1 MGPDLIEYLRLLQQ
15 LKSYNNVP
23 TELIYSL
30 QSYTSIVYRSDVQ
43 NRFSEPMPWIGI
55 YIALASLF
63 CIIAI
68 VADLLHGLRN
78 RKLWFPCKYFTLNA
92 ASLSVIAI
100 AMKLPVDLNNSMPGD
115 VDQAAKLGSMGF
127 MCTMMSNLLPAL
139 AILDSKELVTNIIA
153 LGVLVVTIVVNVCI
167 QIKTGVVSSI
177 EVWYLFDDDYYSNS
191 VSYYTM
197 PIAIIYVAMLLMLLI
212 MHACSA
218 LAILKSKQ
226 ILEMKYQAAHE
237 TAMKDKEL
245 QQPGRLSVDK
255 IKQLVSNYWIMA
267 STGNPQFF
275 TACSATSCAS
285 GVISAISTVLHV
297 IVILFIVGSLGD
309 FRSDYKWSALV
320 ILITQFI
327 GSIVGTMAPLSRC
340 FAALS
345 FKLSIKWIWNNMNVF
360 KVESYWTQTLY
371 DLKESTMPFLSCS
384 RKFKIFVENTKVIVL
399 SFCIGFQKTVVVAC
413 KMIGL
418 IPIFIVIC
426 IFICSCCWK
435 WLKSMFN
442 AFGIVLI
449 KEPEQH
455 ETNKILSHYVLQLQ
469 EDAELAERTLKRIS
483 YSFERIIKKAE
494 KQQPYNLMKLVE
506 GYRGFRRAEKFD
518 SHHVLSLLLE
528 ESPSCW
534 SLPLVTLT
542 TMAISLPNIKKDR
555 VDCLLSGVSEG
566 MVYVTIV
573 EDSLNA
579 TDDHVIIQKAA
590 QTLWLEVE
598 IYQKWLGNKLRKPV
612 PLANTAGQIL
622 LWLRDT
628 AKNMVTRVESRDTK
642 GQNDSSKFWS
652 ISASSMY
659 RITEMILHSNH
670 AHVDKV
676 SPEELFEQLSSMIAD
691 IFVACLTN
699 LPQVIAMKCH
709 SSEIEKRE
717 ASVYAAA
724 QILGETMQILNTIQD
739 SELPSLNP
747 DDLVFIVDKLGA

>member
-1 MGPDLIEYLRLLQQ
+1 MGRDLNEYLLLLQQ
-15 LKSYNNVP
+15 LKSYSNVP
-23 TELIYSL
+23 NELIYSL
-30 QSYTSIVYRSDVQ
+30 RSYTTLVYGSDLQ

-63 CIIAI
+63 CVIAM

-92 ASLSVIAI
+92 ASLSLIAI

-115 VDQAAKLGSMGF
+115 VDQAAKVGSMGF
-127 MCTMMSNLLPAL
+127 MCAMMSHLLPAL
-139 AILDSKELVTNIIA
+139 ATLDSKELVTNIIA
-153 LGVLVVTIVVNVCI
+153 LSVLVITLVVNVCI
-167 QIKTGVVSSI
+167 QIETGVVSSTD
-177 EVWYLFDDDYYSNS
+177 VL
-191 VSYYTM
+191 
-197 PIAIIYVAMLLMLLI
+197 YVL
-212 MHACSA
+212 A

-237 TAMKDKEL
+237 TALKDQEL
-245 QQPGRLSVDK
+245 QQQGRLVVDK
-255 IKQLVSNYWIMA
+255 IKQYVSNYWVMA
-267 STGNPQFF
+267 ATGNPEFF

-285 GVISAISTVLHV
+285 GIISAISTALHV
-297 IVILFIVGSLGD
+297 IVMVSIVGSLWD
-309 FRSDYKWSALV
+309 FRSDYQWSALV
-320 ILITQFI
+320 ILITQLI
-327 GSIVGTMAPLSRC
+327 GSLVGTMAPLSRC
-340 FAALS
+340 FATLS
-345 FKLSIKWIWNNMNVF
+345 FKLSIKWIWNNVNVF
-360 KVESYWTQTLY
+360 KVESYWTQTLS
-371 DLKESTMPFLSCS
+371 DWKESTIPFLPCS

-399 SFCIGFQKTVVVAC
+399 SFCIGFQKTVVVTC
-413 KMIGL
+413 KIIGL

-426 IFICSCCWK
+426 IFNCSCCWK
-435 WLKSMFN
+435 WLKSKFN

-455 ETNKILSHYVLQLQ
+455 ETNKILSNYVLQLQ

-483 YSFERIIKKAE
+483 YSFERIVEKAE
-494 KQQPYNLMKLVE
+494 KQPPYNLMKLLE
-506 GYRGFRRAEKFD
+506 GYRGFGRAEKFD

-528 ESPSCW
+528 ESPDCW
-534 SLPLVTLT
+534 SLLLVTLIT
-542 TMAISLPNIKKDR
+542 IAISLPNITKDR

-573 EDSLNA
+573 EESLNA
-579 TDDHVIIQKAA
+579 TDDHVIFQKAA

-598 IYQKWLGNKLRKPV
+598 IYQKWLGNKLQKPV

-628 AKNMVTRVESRDTK
+628 AMNMVTQVESSDTK

-659 RITEMILHSNH
+659 RITEMILLSNH
-670 AHVDKV
+670 ANIDKV
-676 SPEELFEQLSSMIAD
+676 SQEELFEQLSSMIVD
-691 IFVACLTN
+691 VLVACLMN

-724 QILGETMQILNTIQD
+724 QLLGETMQIINAIQD
-739 SELPSLNP
+739 SELPSLNL
-747 DDLVFIVDKLGA
+747 DDLVIIVNKWGA